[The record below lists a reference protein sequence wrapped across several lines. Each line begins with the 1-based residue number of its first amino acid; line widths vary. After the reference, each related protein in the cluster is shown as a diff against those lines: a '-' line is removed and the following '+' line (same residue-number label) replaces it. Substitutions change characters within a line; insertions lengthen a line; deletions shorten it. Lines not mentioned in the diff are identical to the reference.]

1 MFIIAVKILITN
13 ISNYRYSSYTFEYYE
28 INYQYYRS
36 SSINYSSINDYA
48 IDTENKK
55 EHC

>member
-28 INYQYYRS
+28 INYQYYRGS
-36 SSINYSSINDYA
+36 LA
-48 IDTENKK
+48 VQ
-55 EHC
+55 